1 MNFKIKYLHVFFTL
15 FPAIIS
21 IAHADD
27 AWWNKGWPYRVRVN
41 VNESGIVDARINFTD
56 LFNELGLNQGLLDI
70 RSLRVVPYS
79 NGWPQEPVIYAE
91 TYSDMLEDADNPQIG
106 RHSDGVYWY
115 VNDGSAVADHSRFSQ
130 GIGSLKAVI
139 ENWANGYGYPGVEF
153 RISSDDARHD
163 WSSYETLVYDVWPE
177 VNSSA
182 LDQAPDLYW
191 FKLYNACGGAPVTQG
206 GPPLA
211 LNMWNYAVV
220 SLNPLDKC
228 RPDNGLNLS
237 NITRMEFH
245 TRDNATVNGNSG
257 LWDDGDELVLW
268 FDNMRLVDQD
278 EGSIRWRTISG
289 VNVYYVYFDIIFH
302 NGHSLP
308 ELDPG
313 LGTAVTTGSVAGAEA
328 GGYYH
333 QIQGISGAQGL
344 KVWAAPTEE
353 KILKTMAAP
362 VNSAPLRISA
372 ARGEFEPF
380 QLVVQA
386 CSSQALHVKVSDFVK
401 GDDVIPGPGL
411 HRVDYVEITTG
422 GDHFDR
428 LGFWP
433 DPLRPLDNDDSVS
446 FPAGQ
451 NQPLWF
457 TVQVPWDAVP
467 GIYQADV
474 TIGSAIIPVELEVW
488 NFTLPR
494 RIHLHSEWGFSW
506 SRIAEDVY
514 KGNGDW
520 PCYWEMV
527 QAFKQDF
534 INHRLIP
541 KGVAWP
547 AGLNYPGGIEY
558 DCNGNLDAD
567 AWGDWDFATIGGKY
581 IHGEDG
587 FNNGYGFPI
596 FMSHGP
602 KSNWPPNS
610 LPYSFCGES
619 RGDDVVGTPG
629 FQEKW
634 QQYLSAVDNYI
645 ISAGYSD
652 AAYYHIVNEPQ
663 TFDDYTITGRISA
676 LTEEAAPNLRQMVS
690 EQVEATIYNYP
701 GAKIDIWMPTIS
713 NYEPVKSHDRQKNY
727 SEEVWWYYLY
737 GDDPPLPN
745 PILMSHPGI
754 EARITPWLAW
764 AERVNGILHYSA
776 TDWSSNPWDTPNV
789 TGKDNGD
796 GFFFYPP
803 QKDGS
808 CLDFCGQN
816 NHRLVPSIRWENLRD
831 GMEDYEYLWL
841 LAGGNPQIGLANNAD
856 PYVAQLVQSRTLFS
870 HIPTDLAAV
879 RAAMG
884 AKLGGS
890 SVFYA
895 DFDNDNDVDGSDLS
909 AFANAYSNGEVGA
922 SELLTFA
929 QKFGSIN
936 D

>member
-1 MNFKIKYLHVFFTL
+1 M
-15 FPAIIS
+15 A
-21 IAHADD
+21 
-27 AWWNKGWPYRVRVN
+27 
-41 VNESGIVDARINFTD
+41 
-56 LFNELGLNQGLLDI
+56 
-70 RSLRVVPYS
+70 
-79 NGWPQEPVIYAE
+79 
-91 TYSDMLEDADNPQIG
+91 
-106 RHSDGVYWY
+106 
-115 VNDGSAVADHSRFSQ
+115 
-130 GIGSLKAVI
+130 
-139 ENWANGYGYPGVEF
+139 
-153 RISSDDARHD
+153 
-163 WSSYETLVYDVWPE
+163 
-177 VNSSA
+177 
-182 LDQAPDLYW
+182 
-191 FKLYNACGGAPVTQG
+191 
-206 GPPLA
+206 
-211 LNMWNYAVV
+211 
-220 SLNPLDKC
+220 
-228 RPDNGLNLS
+228 
-237 NITRMEFH
+237 
-245 TRDNATVNGNSG
+245 
-257 LWDDGDELVLW
+257 
-268 FDNMRLVDQD
+268 
-278 EGSIRWRTISG
+278 G
-289 VNVYYVYFDIIFH
+289 VNT
-302 NGHSLP
+302 P
-308 ELDPG
+308 
-313 LGTAVTTGSVAGAEA
+313 
-328 GGYYH
+328 
-333 QIQGISGAQGL
+333 
-344 KVWAAPTEE
+344 
-353 KILKTMAAP
+353 
-362 VNSAPLRISA
+362 
-372 ARGEFEPF
+372 
-380 QLVVQA
+380 
-386 CSSQALHVKVSDFVK
+386 
-401 GDDVIPGPGL
+401 
-411 HRVDYVEITTG
+411 
-422 GDHFDR
+422 
-428 LGFWP
+428 
-433 DPLRPLDNDDSVS
+433 
-446 FPAGQ
+446 
-451 NQPLWF
+451 
-457 TVQVPWDAVP
+457 
-467 GIYQADV
+467 
-474 TIGSAIIPVELEVW
+474 
-488 NFTLPR
+488 
-494 RIHLHSEWGFSW
+494 
-506 SRIAEDVY
+506 IAEDVY
-514 KGNGDW
+514 KGYGDW

-587 FNNGYGFPI
+587 FNNGYGFPV
-596 FMSHGP
+596 FLSHGP

-619 RGDDVVGTPG
+619 RGNDVVGTPG

-634 QQYLSAVDNYI
+634 QQYLLAVDNYI
-645 ISAGYSD
+645 VSAGYSD

-713 NYEPVKSHDRQKNY
+713 NYEPVKSHNRQKNY
-727 SEEVWWYYLY
+727 SEDVWWYYLY

-776 TDWSSNPWDTPNV
+776 TDWSPNPWDTPNV

-808 CLDFCGQN
+808 YLDFCGQN

-841 LAGGNPQIGLANNAD
+841 LAGGNPKIGLVNNAD
-856 PYVAQLVQSRTLFS
+856 QYVAQLVQSRTLFS

-890 SVFYA
+890 SIFDA

-909 AFANAYSNGEVGA
+909 AFANAYSNGEVGI
-922 SELLTFA
+922 SELQAFA
-929 QKFGSIN
+929 QKFGSNN